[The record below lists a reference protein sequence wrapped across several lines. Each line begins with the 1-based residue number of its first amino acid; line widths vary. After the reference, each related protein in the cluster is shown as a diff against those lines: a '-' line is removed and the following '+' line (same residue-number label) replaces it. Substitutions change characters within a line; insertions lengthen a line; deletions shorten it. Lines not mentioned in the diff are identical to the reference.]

1 MVLLC
6 KENNIKDNR
15 NQILK
20 LIQQKKAS
28 NEIFKL
34 PSKLIKETEII
45 NNDKNNK
52 DLSELTDN
60 DYKLILNSIIK

>member
-20 LIQQKKAS
+20 LIQRKKAS

-34 PSKLIKETEII
+34 PPKSMKETEII

-60 DYKLILNSIIK
+60 DYKLILNSINK

>member
-20 LIQQKKAS
+20 LIQQKKAF

-34 PSKLIKETEII
+34 PRKSMKETEII
-45 NNDKNNK
+45 NNDKNNI

>member
-34 PSKLIKETEII
+34 PPKSLKETEII
-45 NNDKNNK
+45 NDDKNNI